1 SVYSIYDGHGGY
13 ITGAAPAAPAAIPPA
28 VFPTSSPPEPESSGY
43 STSMFDAHLLTAQ
56 FAHQGKNF
64 CDSGFKSDG
73 FGLSESDL
81 WVADSGATYHV
92 TGDPTFMFECKPPPV
107 GKGTLLV
114 GDMRSM
120 RVECFGKLSMVMH
133 SAGGDLD
140 VVLMNVA
147 YVPGFKFHLF
157 SLHEV
162 MPKCSAT

>member
-1 SVYSIYDGHGGY
+1 V
-13 ITGAAPAAPAAIPPA
+13 
-28 VFPTSSPPEPESSGY
+28 
-43 STSMFDAHLLTAQ
+43 
-56 FAHQGKNF
+56 
-64 CDSGFKSDG
+64 
-73 FGLSESDL
+73 

-114 GDMRSM
+114 GDMGSM
-120 RVECFGKLSMVMH
+120 RVECFGKLSMVMN

-162 MPKCSAT
+162 MPKCSATMDSAG

>member
-1 SVYSIYDGHGGY
+1 MASWGPRQGGAGPRLCFRCNQPGHFIAQCPY
-13 ITGAAPAAPAAIPPA
+13 ELQAQAHANIARPL
-28 VFPTSSPPEPESSGY
+28 SPPSNG
-43 STSMFDAHLLTAQ
+43 
-56 FAHQGKNF
+56 

-73 FGLSESDL
+73 FGLGDSEV
-81 WVADSGATYHV
+81 WVADSGAAYHV
-92 TGDPTFMFECKPPPV
+92 TGDPTFMFECNPPSA

-114 GDMRSM
+114 GDMRLM
-120 RVECFGKLSMVMH
+120 HVECFGKLSMVMH

-162 MPKCSAT
+162 MPKC